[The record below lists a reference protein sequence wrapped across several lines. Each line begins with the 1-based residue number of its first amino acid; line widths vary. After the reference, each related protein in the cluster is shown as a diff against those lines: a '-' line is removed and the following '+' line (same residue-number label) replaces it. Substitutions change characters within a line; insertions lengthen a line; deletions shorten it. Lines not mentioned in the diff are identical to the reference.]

1 MPWHVRITYTMINV
15 AIIGSQGVPASY
27 GGFESLV
34 ENLLGDNC
42 PQDIHYT
49 VFCSSK
55 DMKPLDGGSYRGSS
69 LRYIP
74 LRANGIQSIPYDI
87 ISMLKAARNFD
98 VILIL
103 GVSGCLF
110 MPLLRTMTRARIIV
124 NIDGLE
130 HRRQKWGK
138 MAKRILKASEAMAV
152 KYADIV
158 VADNQG
164 IVEYVRDTYGKEAV
178 LIAYGGDQVI
188 RDVDDAVSKTIL
200 DTYGLKDRGY
210 AISLCRIEPE
220 NNCDMI
226 LESFASREDSLPL
239 VFIGN
244 WSHSAYAQSLRQ
256 RYATVYGIHIIDAIY
271 DLDRLWVLRSR
282 AALYVHGHSAG
293 GTNPSLVE
301 AMFLGIPIAAY
312 DVNYNR
318 HTTGGL
324 AYYFSNADNLRR
336 LAANIESAQGQK
348 LKAYACDAYR
358 WSKIARQYTDLFR

>member
-1 MPWHVRITYTMINV
+1 MINV

-55 DMKPLDGGSYRGSS
+55 DMTPLEDNCYRGAS
-69 LRYIP
+69 LRYVS
-74 LRANGIQSIPYDI
+74 LRANGVQSIPYDV
-87 ISMLKAARNFD
+87 ISMLKAIKGYD

-110 MPLLRTMTRARIIV
+110 MPVLRMMTRAKIVV

-130 HRRQKWGK
+130 HRRQKWGS
-138 MAKRILKASEAMAV
+138 MARRILRASEAMAV
-152 KYADIV
+152 RYADVI

-164 IVEYVRDTYGKEAV
+164 IVDYVRETYGKDAT
-178 LIAYGGDQVI
+178 LIAYGGDQVV
-188 RDVDDAVSKTIL
+188 RDVSEATASEVLQS
-200 DTYGLKDRGY
+200 YGLTDGGY
-210 AISLCRIEPE
+210 AMALCRIEPE

-226 LESFASREDSLPL
+226 LESFASSDVPLPL

-244 WSHSAYAQSLRQ
+244 WTHSDYARSLRR
-256 RYATVYGIHIIDAIY
+256 RYEKAVGIHILDAIY
-271 DLDRLWVLRSR
+271 DLDRLWVLRSH
-282 AALYVHGHSAG
+282 AALYIHGHSAG

-301 AMFLGIPIAAY
+301 AMYLGIPIAAY

-318 HTTGGL
+318 YTTGGC
-324 AYYFSNADNLRR
+324 ASYFGDVCSLRDIAR
-336 LAANIESAQGQK
+336 DPDVSQGSK
-348 LKAYACDAYR
+348 LKDFASQNYR
-358 WSKIARQYTDLFR
+358 WAKIARQYTELFR

>member
-1 MPWHVRITYTMINV
+1 MPRYVRMNQTMINV

-34 ENLLGDNC
+34 ENLLGENC
-42 PQDIHYT
+42 PNDVHYT
-49 VFCSSK
+49 VFCSSI
-55 DMKPLDGGSYRGSS
+55 DMTPLDGGYRGAS
-69 LRYIP
+69 LRYTR
-74 LRANGIQSIPYDI
+74 LRANGFQSIPYDV
-87 ISMLKAARNFD
+87 ISMLKAIRGYD
-98 VILIL
+98 VILVL

-110 MPLLRTMTRARIIV
+110 MPLLRKMTRARIIV

-130 HRRQKWGK
+130 HRRQKWGN
-138 MAKRILKASEAMAV
+138 MARRILRASEAMAV

-164 IVEYVRDTYGKEAV
+164 IVDYVRETYGKEAV
-178 LIAYGGDQVI
+178 LIAYGGDQVV
-188 RDVDDAVSKTIL
+188 RDVDAAMVSDVL
-200 DTYGLKDRGY
+200 DSYGLKDGGY
-210 AISLCRIEPE
+210 AISVCRIEPE

-226 LESFASREDSLPL
+226 LESFADAESGLPL

-244 WSHSAYAQSLRQ
+244 WTHSGYAQSLRR
-256 RYATVYGIHIIDAIY
+256 RYAESSCIRILDAIY
-271 DLDRLWVLRSR
+271 DLDRLWVLRSH

-301 AMFLGIPIAAY
+301 AMYMGIPIAAY

-324 AYYFSNADNLRR
+324 ASYFNNAHSLSDIVSSRDGSQGGRLRE
-336 LAANIESAQGQK
+336 LARQN
-348 LKAYACDAYR
+348 YR